1 MRELIRDLIPHAPE
15 LGLYVAPDIPADR
28 LRNALRDYAP
38 DIAAEDVIAL
48 YDATLLRNAKDG
60 AVFTTDRFVFQNNDL
75 EAPQTVKYADLISVE
90 AAKKLLGGRR
100 IQLGVNR
107 GRATLELS
115 IDFSGRPAAARYIA
129 EFLSDAMMAGVTLG
143 RETGSAGVIPG
154 PGALTEE
161 AFENGS
167 AEPVETDLSAVRA
180 ALRKMHADGVLS
192 SADLRRL
199 LDALG

>member
-1 MRELIRDLIPHAPE
+1 MRDLIRDLIPHAPE

-38 DIAAEDVIAL
+38 DVAAEDVVAL

-60 AVFTTDRFVFQNNDL
+60 AVFTNDRFVFQNNDL
-75 EAPQTVKYADLISVE
+75 EAPQTVKYSDIISIE

-107 GRATLELS
+107 GRATLELT
-115 IDFSGRPAAARYIA
+115 IDFSGRPAAARYIS
-129 EFLSDAMMAGVTLG
+129 EFLSDAMMAGVSLRG
-143 RETGSAGVIPG
+143 EPRG

-167 AEPVETDLSAVRA
+167 EDPVETDLSAVRA
-180 ALRKMHADGVLS
+180 ALRKMHAERVLS